1 MTTAINLNLYD
12 KVDEND
18 DLELYHFNYEYEYDD
33 SNLKLKGIVVDKNT
47 KEIVCTTSIHNI
59 EYDIQ
64 HINHVPA
71 INEIDWGKSVVTIS
85 HEGCFLRV
93 FYHNGRWYIST
104 HRKLD
109 ANNSRWGSKYSFK
122 DLFVDALRELYK
134 GDDFVFD
141 LERDF
146 FNLLNKNLVYTF
158 LLRNN
163 QNNRIVCNAPSK
175 TESKIYYTGY
185 FPKGNEHNYIPN
197 LDSLEIFE
205 NLRISQKIPVKNMT
219 DIVQFV
225 SHQSYKYHQGVIV
238 FYSDTNGTGKT
249 HIFKLMCP
257 KYLEYKEIRNNC
269 SNLIYRY
276 AQLRR
281 DNVNKEKIIELFPQ
295 FSYDF
300 FQFENTLNKIAT
312 HVPNQYINRFLK
324 KQYAAVT
331 PLQYKVTKKLREWYL
346 EAPNKNYINS
356 EIVWKFINNESPL
369 YVYKLVI
376 EFNNVEQQT

>member
-1 MTTAINLNLYD
+1 MTATININLYD

-18 DLELYHFNYEYEYDD
+18 DLELYHFNYEHEYND
-33 SNLKLKGIVVDKNT
+33 SNLKLKGVVVDKNT
-47 KEIVCTTSIHNI
+47 NEIVCTTSIHNI

-64 HINHVPA
+64 NISYVPE
-71 INEIDWGKSVVTIS
+71 INEIDWSKSMVTIS

-93 FYHNGRWYIST
+93 FNHNGKWYIST

-122 DLFVDALRELYK
+122 NLFVTALEEML
-134 GDDFVFD
+134 GCEEEFD

-146 FNLLNKNLVYTF
+146 YAKLDTNLIYTF

-175 TESKIYYTGY
+175 NESRIYYTGY
-185 FPKGNEHNYIPN
+185 FPKGCNHDYIPN
-197 LDSLEIFE
+197 LSPIGLEMLDIKV
-205 NLRISQKIPVKNMT
+205 SQKIPVKNVT
-219 DIVQFV
+219 DVVHFV
-225 SHQSYKYHQGVIV
+225 SNQSYKYHQGVIV
-238 FYSDTNGTGKT
+238 FYNGGNGRPT

-312 HVPNQYINRFLK
+312 HVSTQYINRFLK

-331 PLQYKVTKKLREWYL
+331 PLQYKITKKLREWYL
-346 EAPNKNYINS
+346 EAPHKNYINS
-356 EIVWKFINNESPL
+356 EVVWKFINNESPL
-369 YVYKLVI
+369 YVYKLVT
-376 EFNNVEQQT
+376 EFNNIERS